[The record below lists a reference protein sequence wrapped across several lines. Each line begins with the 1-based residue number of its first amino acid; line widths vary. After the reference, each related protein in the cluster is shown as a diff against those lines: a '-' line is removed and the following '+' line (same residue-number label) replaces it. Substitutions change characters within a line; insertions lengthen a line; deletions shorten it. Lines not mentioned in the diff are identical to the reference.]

1 MLNNIKA
8 VLFDLDGTLVESM
21 SMWGDID
28 VDYLKKYHIPVPEGL
43 QKAIEG
49 LSMYQTAVYFKE
61 NFAIEDSLEDI
72 MDEWNRM
79 AYKKYTTEI
88 PLKPGVRAFLDVLKS
103 KNIPCGIATSNS
115 RILTEAILKSHQVEN
130 YFSVMVTGDEI
141 TNGKPDPEVYLEA
154 ARKLGVAPEHCLVF
168 EDIPFGIM
176 AGKRAGMTVC
186 AVEDDYSMNDM
197 EEKIRLADFYIKS
210 YEELL

>member
-28 VDYLKKYHIPVPEGL
+28 VDYLKKFHLPVPEGL

>member
-1 MLNNIKA
+1 MLNDIKA

-28 VDYLKKYHIPVPEGL
+28 VDYLEKFHIPVPEGL

-49 LSMYQTAVYFKE
+49 LSMYQTAVYFKD
-61 NFAIEDSLEDI
+61 NFAIEDSLEEI

-79 AYKKYTTEI
+79 AYEKYTTEI
-88 PLKPGVRAFLDVLKS
+88 PLKPGARAFLNGLKD

-154 ARKLGVAPEHCLVF
+154 AKKMGVAPEHCIVF
-168 EDIPFGIM
+168 EDIPFGII

-186 AVEDDYSMNDM
+186 AVEDAYSMKDM

>member
-21 SMWGDID
+21 SMWGDVD
-28 VDYLKKYHIPVPEGL
+28 VDYLKKFHIPVPEGL

>member
-1 MLNNIKA
+1 MLNDIKA

-28 VDYLKKYHIPVPEGL
+28 VDYLKKFHKPVPEGL

-61 NFAIEDSLEDI
+61 NFAIEDSLEEI

-79 AYKKYTTEI
+79 AYEKYTTEI
-88 PLKPGVRAFLDVLKS
+88 PLKPGARAFLNGLKD

-154 ARKLGVAPEHCLVF
+154 AKKMGVAPEHCLVF
-168 EDIPFGIM
+168 EDIPFGII

-186 AVEDDYSMNDM
+186 AVEDAYSMKDM

>member
-1 MLNNIKA
+1 MLNDIKA

-28 VDYLKKYHIPVPEGL
+28 VDYLKKFHIPVPEGL

-61 NFAIEDSLEDI
+61 NFAIEDSLEEI

-79 AYKKYTTEI
+79 AYEKYTTEI
-88 PLKPGVRAFLDVLKS
+88 PLKPGARAFLNGLKD

-154 ARKLGVAPEHCLVF
+154 AKKMGVAPEHCLVF
-168 EDIPFGIM
+168 EDIPFGII

-186 AVEDDYSMNDM
+186 AVEDAYSMKDM
-197 EEKIRLADFYIKS
+197 EEKIRLADFCIKS

>member
-28 VDYLKKYHIPVPEGL
+28 VDYLKKFHIPVPEGL

-154 ARKLGVAPEHCLVF
+154 ARKLGVSPEHCLVF
-168 EDIPFGIM
+168 EDIHF
-176 AGKRAGMTVC
+176 
-186 AVEDDYSMNDM
+186 
-197 EEKIRLADFYIKS
+197 
-210 YEELL
+210 

>member
-1 MLNNIKA
+1 MLNNIEA

-28 VDYLKKYHIPVPEGL
+28 VDYLKKFHLPVPKGL
-43 QKAIEG
+43 QQAIEG

-61 NFAIEDSLEDI
+61 NFAIKDSLEKI
-72 MDEWNRM
+72 MDDWNWM
-79 AYKKYTTEI
+79 AYEKYTTDI
-88 PLKPGVRAFLDVLKS
+88 PLKSGVRAFLDKLKW
-103 KNIPCGIATSNS
+103 KKIPCGIATSNS
-115 RILTEAILKSHQVEN
+115 RILTEAILKSHQVED
-130 YFSVMVTGDEI
+130 YFSAMVTGDEI
-141 TNGKPDPEVYLEA
+141 INGKPDPEVYLEA
-154 ARKLGVAPEHCLVF
+154 AKKLGANPERCLVF
-168 EDIPFGIM
+168 EDIPFGII

-186 AVEDDYSMNDM
+186 AVEDEYSMKDR

>member
-28 VDYLKKYHIPVPEGL
+28 VDYLKKFHIPVPEGL

-61 NFAIEDSLEDI
+61 NFAIEDSLENI

-197 EEKIRLADFYIKS
+197 EDKIRLADFYIKS

>member
-8 VLFDLDGTLVESM
+8 VLFDLDGTLVDSM
-21 SMWGDID
+21 SMWKEID
-28 VDYLKKYHIPVPEGL
+28 VDYLKKFGLPVPETL
-43 QKAIEG
+43 QQDIEG

-61 NFAIEDSLEDI
+61 TFGIPDSLEEI
-72 MDEWNRM
+72 QNTWNTM
-79 AYKKYTTEI
+79 AYDKYTNEV
-88 PLKPGVRAFLDVLKS
+88 PLKPAVREFLELLKS
-103 KNIPCGIATSNS
+103 KQIPCGIATSNS
-115 RILTEAILKSHQVEN
+115 RVLTEAILRSHQVDE
-130 YFSVMVTGDEI
+130 YFSVMMTGDEV
-141 TNGKPDPEVYLEA
+141 TKGKPDPQVYLKA
-154 ARKLGVAPEHCLVF
+154 AEKIGVDPKECLVF

-186 AVEDDYSMNDM
+186 AVEDVYSMKDT

>member
-1 MLNNIKA
+1 MLNDIKA

-28 VDYLKKYHIPVPEGL
+28 VDYLEKFHIPVPEGL

-49 LSMYQTAVYFKE
+49 LSMYQTAVYFKD
-61 NFAIEDSLEDI
+61 NFAIEDSLEEI

-79 AYKKYTTEI
+79 AYEKYTTEI
-88 PLKPGVRAFLDVLKS
+88 PLKPGARAFLNGLKD

-154 ARKLGVAPEHCLVF
+154 AKKMGVAPEHCLVF
-168 EDIPFGIM
+168 EDIPFGII

-186 AVEDDYSMNDM
+186 AVEDAYSMKDM

>member
-1 MLNNIKA
+1 MLNNFEA

-28 VDYLKKYHIPVPEGL
+28 VEYLKKFHLPVPDGL
-43 QKAIEG
+43 QQAIEG

-61 NFAIEDSLEDI
+61 NFAIKDSLEEI
-72 MDEWNRM
+72 MDDWNAM
-79 AYKKYTTEI
+79 AYHKYTKEI
-88 PLKPGVRAFLDVLKS
+88 PLKPGARKFLDHLKE

-115 RILTEAILKSHQVEN
+115 RILTEAILKSHQIKA
-130 YFSVMVTGDEI
+130 YFPVMVTGDEI
-141 TNGKPDPEVYLEA
+141 AKGKPDPEVYLEA
-154 ARKLGVAPEHCLVF
+154 ARKLGVRPEKCLVF

-176 AGKRAGMTVC
+176 AGKNAGMTVC
-186 AVEDDYSMNDM
+186 AVEDDYSMKDRD
-197 EEKIRLADFYIKS
+197 EKIRLADFYIKT

>member
-1 MLNNIKA
+1 MLNNIEA

-28 VDYLKKYHIPVPEGL
+28 VDYLKKFHLPVPKGL
-43 QKAIEG
+43 QQAIEG

-61 NFAIEDSLEDI
+61 NFAIKDSLEKI
-72 MDEWNRM
+72 MDDWNRM
-79 AYKKYTTEI
+79 AYEKYTTDI
-88 PLKPGVRAFLDVLKS
+88 PLKSGVRAFLDKLKW
-103 KNIPCGIATSNS
+103 KKIPCGIATSNS
-115 RILTEAILKSHQVEN
+115 RILTEAILKSHQVED
-130 YFSVMVTGDEI
+130 YFSAMVTGDEI
-141 TNGKPDPEVYLEA
+141 INGKPDPEVYLEA
-154 ARKLGVAPEHCLVF
+154 AKKLGANPERCLVF
-168 EDIPFGIM
+168 EDIPFGII

-186 AVEDDYSMNDM
+186 AVEDEYSMKDR

>member
-1 MLNNIKA
+1 MLNDIKA

-28 VDYLKKYHIPVPEGL
+28 VDYLKKFHIPVPEGL

-61 NFAIEDSLEDI
+61 NFAIEDSLEEI

-79 AYKKYTTEI
+79 AYEKYTTEI
-88 PLKPGVRAFLDVLKS
+88 PLKPGARAFLNGLKD

-154 ARKLGVAPEHCLVF
+154 AKKMGVAPEHCLVF
-168 EDIPFGIM
+168 EDIPFGII

-186 AVEDDYSMNDM
+186 AVEDAYSMKDM
-197 EEKIRLADFYIKS
+197 EEKIRRKD
-210 YEELL
+210 

>member
-28 VDYLKKYHIPVPEGL
+28 VDYLKKFHIPVPEGL

-197 EEKIRLADFYIKS
+197 EEKIRVADFYIKS

>member
-1 MLNNIKA
+1 MLNDIKA

-28 VDYLKKYHIPVPEGL
+28 VDYLKKFHIPVPEGL

-49 LSMYQTAVYFKE
+49 LSMYQTAVYFKD
-61 NFAIEDSLEDI
+61 NFAIEDSLEEI

-79 AYKKYTTEI
+79 AYEKYTTEI
-88 PLKPGVRAFLDVLKS
+88 PLKPGARAFLNGLKD

-154 ARKLGVAPEHCLVF
+154 AKKMGVAPEHCLVF
-168 EDIPFGIM
+168 EDIPFGII

-186 AVEDDYSMNDM
+186 AVEDAYSMKDM